1 MFQFHYSYDDDEDDN
16 DDHDDHDVGD
26 KGDYDDN
33 DNDDE
38 DDLGQD
44 ANDRSLSGVDAGQN
58 KSKTCDD
65 HRKHVGF
72 L

>member
-26 KGDYDDN
+26 NN